1 VCLTSRD
8 KVSFINPYF
17 FQITVINN
25 NKNSNDNNFSVIIKV
40 FLKFKILVYR
50 GSIEM
55 EDGGWKRGD
64 ITSDMINE
72 LHKKIW
78 DVPRALKEA

>member
-1 VCLTSRD
+1 MC
-8 KVSFINPYF
+8 
-17 FQITVINN
+17 
-25 NKNSNDNNFSVIIKV
+25 
-40 FLKFKILVYR
+40 FLKFHLLIYQ

-55 EDGGWKRGD
+55 EDGGWKRED
-64 ITSDMINE
+64 ITSDMVNE